1 MVGNSS
7 REKDADKAEAGQPWV
22 EPEDQPTDCRGV
34 AGGKDARL
42 VVDSWP
48 CTIDYNPCEVR
59 PGEFGRE

>member
-22 EPEDQPTDCRGV
+22 ELEDQHTDCRGV

-48 CTIDYNPCEVR
+48 CTID
-59 PGEFGRE
+59 